1 MINTLI
7 TSGLKAAVLGLG
19 ATLIVGCATSEPT
32 IDTSADESKMSF
44 DGMYPV
50 KGGRMDGAWARKDFN
65 LESYSKVVLQGV
77 GVEYRPGGS
86 SNRRYNSTGPD
97 GHYELTDEQK
107 EKFQAEM
114 ADAFRE
120 ELAKGQ
126 NFEIVEKGGPD
137 VLLVRGAL
145 LDVVSFVPADPVGNA
160 DIYINRVG
168 EVTLVLELRDS
179 VSNAILLRAV
189 DRRAAEDT
197 ARGFTHSNSVSTKAE
212 VRRLARTWGQI
223 LREALDRY
231 MVAGDEAGE

>member
-1 MINTLI
+1 MRNTLI
-7 TSGLKAAVLGLG
+7 TPGLKAAVLGLG
-19 ATLIVGCATSEPT
+19 ATLIVGCASSEPT
-32 IDTSADESKMSF
+32 IDTSPDAEMSY
-44 DGMYPV
+44 DGLYPV
-50 KGGRMDGAWARKDFN
+50 KGGRMDGAWARKDFS

-86 SNRRYNSTGPD
+86 TNRRYTSVGPD

-107 EKFQAEM
+107 AKFQSEM

-145 LDVVSFVPADPVGNA
+145 LDVVSYVPADPVGNA
-160 DIYINRVG
+160 DIYISRVG
-168 EVTLVLELRDS
+168 EVTLVLEMRDS

-212 VRRLARTWGQI
+212 YRRVARAWGQI

-231 MVAGDEAGE
+231 MVPGDEAGE